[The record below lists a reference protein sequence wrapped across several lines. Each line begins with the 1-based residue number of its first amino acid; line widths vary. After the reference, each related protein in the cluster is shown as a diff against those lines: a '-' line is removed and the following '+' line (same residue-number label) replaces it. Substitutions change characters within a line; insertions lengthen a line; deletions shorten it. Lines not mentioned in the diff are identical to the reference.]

1 MRRRGLRR
9 WQDSSRSGHTATLL
23 ADGRVLV
30 AGGWDGPKVVASAEL
45 FDPRSGTFTLTGSL
59 GSARCC
65 DLGRTIADHHH
76 GVIVSTSAGVAE
88 LPRGN

>member
-1 MRRRGLRR
+1 MLRRGLRR
-9 WQDSSRSGHTATLL
+9 WQDSSRSGHTATLP

-45 FDPRSGTFTLTGSL
+45 FGPRSGTFTLTGSL

-65 DLGRTIADHHH
+65 DLGRTNAA
-76 GVIVSTSAGVAE
+76 S
-88 LPRGN
+88 PRWFHRVDLD

>member
-1 MRRRGLRR
+1 MLRRGLRR
-9 WQDSSRSGHTATLL
+9 WQDSIRSGHTATLL

-59 GSARCC
+59 GPRVA
-65 DLGRTIADHHH
+65 A
-76 GVIVSTSAGVAE
+76 TSAGRSLIITME
-88 LPRGN
+88 SW